1 MKNIITGLLSKAY
14 KLDDGKISELLD
26 GENVNESEVI
36 AEILKLD
43 KARVDEIKKNVDSS
57 GKFQEGYAKAK
68 KEERAKFEE
77 EIKGLFAID
86 SDKTGTDL
94 IEEIIEAKATGKPAE
109 LTETDIKKSDVY
121 RKMENSYKK
130 TLSDK
135 EAEFNAQLETLNKN
149 HTKEKT
155 FASIKERATDILTGL
170 NPIFP
175 KAPKVANNIRNQFL
189 NELNGFD
196 YEIADDGSV
205 IVLKEGQVLDDGH
218 GHSKSFDD
226 IVREVSSNYFEFSGN
241 NGGENAGNRN
251 DGGNGGGGSGTIPR
265 FKNEDEL
272 FTYSNN
278 PDIPLE
284 DRLKA
289 VEQFNKEN
297 V

>member
-1 MKNIITGLLSKAY
+1 MKNILNGLLSKAY

-26 GENVNESEVI
+26 GENVNESDVV

-43 KARVDEIKKNVDSS
+43 KARVDEIKKTVDGS

-94 IEEIIEAKATGKPAE
+94 IEEIIETKATGKPAE

-130 TLSDK
+130 ALTDK
-135 EAEFNAQLETLNKN
+135 ETEFNSQLETLNKN
-149 HTKEKT
+149 HSKEKT

-175 KAPKVANNIRNQFL
+175 KATKVANNIRNQFL

-251 DGGNGGGGSGTIPR
+251 DGNGGGGSGTIPR

-272 FTYSNN
+272 FAYSNN
-278 PDIPLE
+278 PDVPLD

-297 V
+297 NV